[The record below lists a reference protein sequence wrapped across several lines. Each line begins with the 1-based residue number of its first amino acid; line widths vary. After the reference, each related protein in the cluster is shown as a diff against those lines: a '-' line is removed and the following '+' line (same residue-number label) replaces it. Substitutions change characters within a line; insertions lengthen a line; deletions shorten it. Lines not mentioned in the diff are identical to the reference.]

1 MGEVEKSRL
10 EATLNL
16 LSSKMKVAKE
26 FRVTKEIYGEMI
38 SNENEI
44 ESSDHDME
52 IDENSDGNNV
62 AGGDEENELTR
73 KIESKKRNLKREQ
86 DRLNQMK
93 FLIQKLMF
101 SCPNNAMTFDEE
113 TNRTHY
119 NMSIRLGKDISEL
132 CEDT

>member
-52 IDENSDGNNV
+52 IDEISDGNNV
-62 AGGDEENELTR
+62 GGGDEENELTR

-86 DRLNQMK
+86 DRLNQMR

>member
-1 MGEVEKSRL
+1 MYNPLLLLL
-10 EATLNL
+10 EN
-16 LSSKMKVAKE
+16 
-26 FRVTKEIYGEMI
+26 
-38 SNENEI
+38 

-62 AGGDEENELTR
+62 GGGDEENELMR

-86 DRLNQMK
+86 DRLNQMR